1 MAWGTK
7 KHTSEITQNNCCF
20 RFLSALTA
28 AMPLGSRPP
37 NAPGAVPGCWR
48 QDQKSTQTNGIFI
61 WIPFFGGDLFG
72 HAHPSSSTWAHANL
86 LQWARGRRSAGRGC
100 AVLVLEQWHPHS
112 LSLSLSPSPLG
123 SAAWRIRNE
132 SRTFGPQS
140 VWTAVSLDR
149 GRLDRGQF
157 GPRSVWT
164 AVTHCRAVQN
174 DRGPNCRA
182 VQTSAV
188 QTS

>member
-1 MAWGTK
+1 
-7 KHTSEITQNNCCF
+7 
-20 RFLSALTA
+20 
-28 AMPLGSRPP
+28 MPLGSRPP

-149 GRLDRGQF
+149 GRLDRS
-157 GPRSVWT
+157 SVWA
-164 AVTHCRAVQN
+164 AVTYSRAVQT
-174 DRGPNCRA
+174 DRGPNVLDPFETQKSTLRSIDL
-182 VQTSAV
+182 SACSSQRGPKGSLV
-188 QTS
+188 YTFFKVDH